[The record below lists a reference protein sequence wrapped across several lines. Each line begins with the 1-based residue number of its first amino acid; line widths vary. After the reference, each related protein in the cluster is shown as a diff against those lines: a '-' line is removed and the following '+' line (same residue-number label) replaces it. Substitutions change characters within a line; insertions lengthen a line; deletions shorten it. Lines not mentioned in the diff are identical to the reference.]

1 MTRCSVLGLAALLV
15 ALAGCGSDAKRPDG
29 KGNGDPNTSTAD
41 AGGDDP
47 IGPTGPTSPPVGPG
61 TGGTTDA
68 GIDQDAAV
76 VAGPPTKCSGSDCT
90 KDVTG
95 GAKDPFDLKDNPND
109 GVGLDPDGHI
119 VLKRDP
125 TLGPKY
131 IWIAN
136 TNLNTVA
143 KINVDTF
150 VEEGRYRVNTGTG
163 TDGVDPSRSSV
174 NLEGDVFVGSR
185 TGYGLTRI
193 SSLGAACPDT
203 NGDGVITTS
212 TGSADVLAYGQ
223 DDCVLWFTKLAPN
236 GKVRGVAAQDKLA
249 QTIVMPQPDGPPK
262 VMETE
267 EEHYVWV
274 GSNIDGT
281 PSNLWKLDAKTG
293 AILITLVAPVPV
305 YGLAMSGTGILYMT
319 NGYFGDQIAWIDT
332 AQCRDQATCD
342 ALVPSTCALTCTTT
356 SCPATCDGAGIGIL
370 NLAGGLA
377 DGKAYGITVDCK
389 QRVWLGGFSGSNVRR
404 YDPSQPADMRLSE
417 AAGTTGVNG
426 IGADRKGFVWGAT
439 GANVIRID
447 AEALT
452 STTIAGA
459 SKGIGID
466 TNGRVWSIP
475 QSATATVIEPGP
487 GLMDATTLTTVGN
500 LGVPYTYSDMTGEQ
514 LRAATNAPGYYRAT
528 FEGCPDDPDA
538 TLYWFDLVFDADVPM
553 DTFVVFRARS
563 ASKKSGLS
571 AAKWFHIAA
580 LPGTTSPV
588 SIADAAKAA
597 GVKLHEFIEVEV
609 KLFANSLG
617 SAAGN
622 GCGDVPAITPVVKS
636 FGLTSECMP
645 PVEVPMCVDTGDACD
660 KDEDCCDFDKGIRCV
675 AGICQ
680 LPVPG

>member
-1 MTRCSVLGLAALLV
+1 MVRCSVVGLTVLILV
-15 ALAGCGSDAKRPDG
+15 LAGCGSDEKRPDERG
-29 KGNGDPNTSTAD
+29 SGETGGATAD
-41 AGGDDP
+41 AGG
-47 IGPTGPTSPPVGPG
+47 GPMPPGGPTSPPVGPG
-61 TGGTTDA
+61 TGTTQDA
-68 GIDQDAAV
+68 GAMDQDAAV
-76 VAGPPTKCSGSDCT
+76 AGPPSACSGADCN
-90 KDVTG
+90 KQVTG
-95 GAKDPFDLKDNPND
+95 GKKDPFDLTDNPNE

-119 VLKRDP
+119 VLNRDP
-125 TLGPKY
+125 TPGPKY

-163 TDGVDPSRSSV
+163 SDGVDPSRSSV

-212 TGSADVLAYGQ
+212 TDATPLPYGQ
-223 DDCVLWFTKLAPN
+223 DDCVLWFTKLTPT
-236 GKVRGVAAQDKLA
+236 GKVRGVAAQDVLA
-249 QTIVMPQPDGPPK
+249 QTIVMPQPSGPPK

-274 GSNIDGT
+274 GSNNDGN

-293 AILITLVAPVPV
+293 AILITMVAPVPI
-305 YGLAMSGTGILYMT
+305 YGLAMNGNGILYMT
-319 NGYFGDQIAWIDT
+319 NGYFGDQIAWVDT

-342 ALVPSTCALTCTTT
+342 ALVPLTCSVTCTTT

-377 DGKAYGITVDCK
+377 DAKAYGITVDCK
-389 QRVWLGGFSGSNVRR
+389 QRVWLGGITGSNVRR
-404 YDPSQPADMRLSE
+404 YDPSQPANMRLVE
-417 AAGTTGVNG
+417 AAGTTGVHG

-439 GANVIRID
+439 GSSVIRID

-475 QSATATVIEPGP
+475 QGPTATVIEPGP
-487 GLMDATTLTTVGN
+487 GLMDATMFTTVGN

-514 LRAATNAPGYYRAT
+514 LRAATNAPGYYREV
-528 FEGCPDDPDA
+528 FEGCADDPDG
-538 TLYWFDLVFDADVPM
+538 TLYWFDLVFDV
-553 DTFVVFRARS
+553 DTPAGAFAVFRARS
-563 ASKKSGLS
+563 AAKKSGLS
-571 AAKWFHIAA
+571 SAKWFHVAA
-580 LPGTTSPV
+580 LPGQTSPV
-588 SIADAAKAA
+588 SIVDAAKAA
-597 GVKLHEFIEVEV
+597 GETLHDFIEVEV
-609 KLFANSLG
+609 KLFANS
-617 SAAGN
+617 AGGTTN

-645 PVEVPMCVDTGDACD
+645 PTDVPMCVATGDACE
-660 KDEDCCDFDKGIRCV
+660 KDADCCDFDKGIRCV
-675 AGICQ
+675 AGICE